1 MVRTYRTH
9 MHPVL
14 KNGDIRRICPN
25 VLRGLG
31 PGIRRANHEWPLLDK
46 TYYHNLPVKNGRFRL

>member
-25 VLRGLG
+25 VLRGLV
-31 PGIRRANHEWPLLDK
+31 PAIRCIVLERPLGVLHPRDGSA
-46 TYYHNLPVKNGRFRL
+46 T